1 MTLWA
6 IINKRTKKKWNKQLK
21 EPNQTIFSII
31 IINSSPPTKHH
42 RMMGQCLFEHNNNT
56 KPFIIIIQ
64 MKMSL
69 KNCMNS
75 FLTIRVSTKKVVI
88 PH

>member
-1 MTLWA
+1 MD
-6 IINKRTKKKWNKQLK
+6 KKEVNKQN
-21 EPNQTIFSII
+21 NQTIVNII
-31 IINSSPPTKHH
+31 IINSSPLTKHH
-42 RMMGQCLFEHNNNT
+42 RDGQPMMGQYLFEHNNNT
-56 KPFIIIIQ
+56 KPFIITIQ

-75 FLTIRVSTKKVVI
+75 FLTIRVSTKKVII